1 MQDVTL
7 DNKLRLLMIAAS
19 IYPEK
24 FEGEKGLN
32 LMKVGIII
40 FYSLLRNYVFHISCN
55 DVERVNFSS
64 VVFVV
69 LIFANIGVCIIFHV
83 FI

>member
-32 LMKVGIII
+32 LMKVGII
-40 FYSLLRNYVFHISCN
+40 FDSLLLNYVFGICCN
-55 DVERVNFSS
+55 DVESKIFISS
-64 VVFVV
+64 FWSVDF
-69 LIFANIGVCIIFHV
+69 
-83 FI
+83 

>member
-32 LMKVGIII
+32 LMKKKRTARKDRSGGEEMWQLSR
-40 FYSLLRNYVFHISCN
+40 FYPMMEVNLKFH
-55 DVERVNFSS
+55 
-64 VVFVV
+64 
-69 LIFANIGVCIIFHV
+69 
-83 FI
+83 